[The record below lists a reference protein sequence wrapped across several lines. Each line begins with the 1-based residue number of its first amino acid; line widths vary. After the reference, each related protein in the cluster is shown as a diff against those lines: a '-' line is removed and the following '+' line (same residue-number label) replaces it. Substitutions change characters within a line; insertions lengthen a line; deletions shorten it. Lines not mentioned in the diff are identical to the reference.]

1 MDDADLLRNRSTRLF
16 ALAGEVRQK
25 GLSDYADRLEAL
37 GREAVRHAVRIE
49 ARSHTGGIISEV
61 RTKPKDACI
70 S

>member
-16 ALAGEVRQK
+16 ALAAELRQK

-49 ARSHTGGIISEV
+49 GRSHTGGIISAVKTAAKE
-61 RTKPKDACI
+61 RAHF
-70 S
+70 